1 MVYDEFRLS
10 FSRATIRF
18 ENTMLLWADSLR
30 DTTIPLFRKFILV
43 LVLRNQ
49 KASPVSGQAKVAMTF
64 NFWNPR
70 QVGLSVVKVLSF
82 SLFPVT
88 VMGID
93 CFGCV

>member
-1 MVYDEFRLS
+1 MTNFDYLS
-10 FSRATIRF
+10 VEPQFGSKTQCSCGLILCAIQRF
-18 ENTMLLWADSLR
+18 HCFANLYWFWFCE
-30 DTTIPLFRKFILV
+30 IK
-43 LVLRNQ
+43 

-64 NFWNPR
+64 NLWNPR
-70 QVGLSVVKVLSF
+70 QAGLPVVKVLSF